1 MSARVLVVDDI
12 PANVKLLEAKL
23 SAEYFDVLTA
33 LSGPDAIAICERG
46 EADIVLLDVMMPGM
60 NGFEVCRRL
69 KGEATTAHIPVVIVT
84 ALDQPA
90 DRLQGLDAGADD
102 FLTKPLD
109 DTALFAR
116 VRSLARL
123 KAMTD
128 ELRNRALASRRLGI
142 TDPLAAAAQETG
154 LNGRILLVEDRPSAT
169 ERLRDILSTFHSVEV
184 EADPHLALLRA
195 GEQPF
200 DAVLVSLDLAE
211 HDGLRLCSQLR
222 SLERTRDVSV
232 LLMGEAEGRA
242 RILRGLEIGAHD
254 FLVRPIDRNEL
265 LARVRTQVRRKRF
278 TDRLRE
284 SVQSSMEMAVMDQLT
299 GLYNRRF
306 LDSRLSAMFTES
318 VLRARALSVLMLDV
332 DRFKTIN
339 DSWGHGAGD
348 DVLREFADRVR
359 ACTRGIDV
367 VARMGGEEVAVLLP
381 DTTLEAAY
389 AVAERIRKRVEAEPF
404 PIQSHSRGIP
414 VTVSIGVASRR
425 GGDASA
431 ETIVK
436 RADDALYRAKEAGRN
451 RVIAANA
458 A

>member
-33 LSGPDAIAICERG
+33 LNGPDAIAICERG

-69 KGEATTAHIPVVIVT
+69 KGGATTAHIPVVIVT
-84 ALDQPA
+84 ALDQPL

-109 DTALFAR
+109 DTSLFAR

-128 ELRNRALASRRLGI
+128 ELRNRAMASRRLGI
-142 TDPLAAAAQETG
+142 TDPMAAAAQETG
-154 LNGRILLVEDRPSAT
+154 LNGRILIVEDRPSAR
-169 ERLRDILSTFHSVEV
+169 ERLREVLSTFHSVET
-184 EADPHLALLRA
+184 ESDPHQALLRA
-195 GEQPF
+195 GEEPF
-200 DAVLVSLDLAE
+200 DAVLVSLDLAG

-222 SLERTRDVSV
+222 SLERTRDMSV
-232 LLMGEAEGRA
+232 LLIAEAEDRA
-242 RILRGLEIGAHD
+242 RVLRGMEIGAHD
-254 FLVRPIDRNEL
+254 FLLRPIDRNEL

-299 GLYNRRF
+299 GLYNRRY
-306 LDSRLSAMFTES
+306 LDNRLTAMFNES
-318 VLRARALSVLMLDV
+318 ALRARALSALVLDI
-332 DRFKTIN
+332 DRFKAVN
-339 DSWGHGAGD
+339 DTWGHDAGD

-367 VARMGGEEVAVLLP
+367 VARLGGEEVAILLP

-389 AVAERIRKRVEAEPF
+389 AVAERIRERVELEPF
-404 PIQSHSRGIP
+404 PIQNHTRGIP

-425 GGDASA
+425 AGDASA
-431 ETIVK
+431 AEIVK

-451 RVIAANA
+451 RVIAAHA

>member
-33 LSGPDAIAICERG
+33 LNGPDAIAICERG
-46 EADIVLLDVMMPGM
+46 EADIMLLDVMMPGM

-69 KGEATTAHIPVVIVT
+69 KGGATTAHIPVVIVT
-84 ALDQPA
+84 ALDQPL

-109 DTALFAR
+109 DTSLFAR

-128 ELRNRALASRRLGI
+128 ELRNRAMASRRLGI
-142 TDPLAAAAQETG
+142 TDPMAAAAQETG
-154 LNGRILLVEDRPSAT
+154 LNGRILIVEDRPSAR
-169 ERLRDILSTFHSVEV
+169 ERLKEVLSTFHSVET
-184 EADPHLALLRA
+184 ESDPHQALLRA
-195 GEQPF
+195 GEEPF
-200 DAVLVSLDLAE
+200 DAVLVSLDLAGY
-211 HDGLRLCSQLR
+211 DGLRLCSQLR
-222 SLERTRDVSV
+222 SLERTRDMSV
-232 LLMGEAEGRA
+232 LLIAEAEDRA
-242 RILRGLEIGAHD
+242 RVLRGMEIGAHD
-254 FLVRPIDRNEL
+254 FLLRPIDRNEL

-299 GLYNRRF
+299 GLYNRRY
-306 LDSRLSAMFTES
+306 LDNRLTAMFNES
-318 VLRARALSVLMLDV
+318 ALRARALSALVLDI
-332 DRFKTIN
+332 DRFKAVN
-339 DSWGHGAGD
+339 DTWGHDAGD

-367 VARMGGEEVAVLLP
+367 VARLGGEEVAILLP

-389 AVAERIRKRVEAEPF
+389 AVAERIRERVELEPF
-404 PIQSHSRGIP
+404 PIQNHTRGIP

-425 GGDASA
+425 AGDASA
-431 ETIVK
+431 AEIVK

-451 RVIAANA
+451 RVIAAHA